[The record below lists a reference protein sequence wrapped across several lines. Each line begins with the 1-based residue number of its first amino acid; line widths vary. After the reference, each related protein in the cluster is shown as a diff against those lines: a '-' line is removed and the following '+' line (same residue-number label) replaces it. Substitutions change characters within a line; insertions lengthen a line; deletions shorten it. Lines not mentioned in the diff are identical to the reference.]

1 MLVPVWSAKAGVG
14 CTTLSLALAAR
25 VARLDGRCLL
35 IDLDGDL
42 PAAAGI
48 AEPMVGVTDW
58 LASSSG
64 SPEALERLATRV
76 SDVGVELVGIG
87 SSHKWER
94 SRADDLI
101 DALSST
107 QTFVVVDVGCVDSVR
122 TPIEPIRRKLAALP
136 TSVFVTRAC
145 YLALHR
151 AVQLDLSI
159 GRVAL
164 IRENGRSLDRL
175 DVSRLLA
182 ASEVVDVDV
191 HPVVARAIDSGSM
204 VRRVPRLLN
213 RQLADLVAP

>member
-64 SPEALERLATRV
+64 SPEALV

-191 HPVVARAIDSGSM
+191 HPAVARAIDSGSM